1 MAVFI
6 QKQSGGNTVEV
17 ARAVRAEMENINK
30 NLLADVN
37 TRIVMDNSDFILASV
52 YNLRNTLLFG
62 AVFVVLVILFFLQNV
77 RGCFIIAV
85 SIPTSLIITFLLMW
99 LLVAVLTESIL
110 VRVRLIS
117 TTSKSLEQSL
127 SAGHRQLTSTATAS
141 SVGVILK

>member
-17 ARAVRAEMENINK
+17 ARAVGVEMENINK
-30 NLLADVN
+30 NLPADVN
-37 TRIVMDNSDFILASV
+37 ARIVMDNSGFILASV

-99 LLVAVLTESIL
+99 L
-110 VRVRLIS
+110 
-117 TTSKSLEQSL
+117 
-127 SAGHRQLTSTATAS
+127 G
-141 SVGVILK
+141 GYWP